1 MSTASNT
8 RIAKNTAM
16 LYFRMLFTMGVTL
29 YTSRIVLYVLG
40 VENYGIYN
48 VVGGVVILF
57 TFLNGAMSASTSR
70 FLTFALGRHDSE
82 ELKKT
87 FSAALTLHIIIAFI
101 ILLLAETVGLWF
113 VLNKLVVPAARM
125 NATIWVYQL
134 SILTCV
140 VSLIQVPYNAAI
152 IAHERMS
159 VYAYVSIIDVSLKLA
174 VVFLLKWFVPFDKL
188 VFYSFLIFCST
199 LIVVS
204 IYRIYCKR
212 QYEECVYHI
221 CWDKPTYQKMINF
234 SGWSLLG
241 NFAWIMLT
249 EGSNILMNLFF
260 GPVVN
265 AAQAVTMQVNSA
277 VTSFVNNFRTAVNPQ
292 IIKLYASDRK
302 SEMFNLVF
310 QSGKYSYFILFVLV
324 LPILLETE
332 FILNLWLKVVPQ
344 YTVLL
349 VKLALIN
356 SLVST
361 LDMSAFIVLQ
371 AVGRLKESALIGSSS
386 ILLFVLPLSFI
397 LFHFGFAPSIFYY
410 VMIINSFLF
419 SFGIR
424 PYLLHK
430 IAEMNIKEYFAHVVF
445 PVVKVTVAAAIVPIG
460 VTLYMPDSIF
470 RFFLICLVSAISV
483 GIGVYYLG
491 MDSITKKMLALWVKA
506 KFSKL
511 ATKP

>member
-1 MSTASNT
+1 
-8 RIAKNTAM
+8 M

-48 VVGGVVILF
+48 VVGGVVVLF

-70 FLTFALGRHDSE
+70 FLTFELGRHDTE
-82 ELKKT
+82 QLKKI
-87 FSAALTLHIIIAFI
+87 FSAAFTLHIIIAFI

-134 SILTCV
+134 SILTCII
-140 VSLIQVPYNAAI
+140 SLMQVPYNAAI

-174 VVFLLKWFVPFDKL
+174 VVFMLKWFVPFDKL

-212 QYEECVYHI
+212 QYEECVFHI
-221 CWDKPTYQKMINF
+221 CRDKPTYQKMINF

-260 GPVVN
+260 GPLVN

-292 IIKLYASDRK
+292 IIKLYASEQK
-302 SEMFNLVF
+302 SAMFNLVF
-310 QSGKYSYFILFVLV
+310 QSWKYSYFILFVLI
-324 LPILLETE
+324 LPILLETQ

-361 LDMSAFIVLQ
+361 LDTGALIVLQ
-371 AVGRLKESALIGSSS
+371 AVGRLKESSLIGSSS

-397 LFHFGFAPSIFYY
+397 LFQAGCEPSVFYY

-430 IAEMNIKEYFAHVVF
+430 IAEMNIKEYFVHVAF
-445 PVVKVTVAAAIVPIG
+445 PVVKVTVAAAIAPIG
-460 VTLYMPDSIF
+460 LALYLPDNVL
-470 RFFLICLVSAISV
+470 RFFLIGIVSVISV
-483 GIGVYYLG
+483 GTGVYYLG
-491 MDSITKKMLALWVKA
+491 MDSITKKMLGIWIKA
-506 KFSKL
+506 KLSKL
-511 ATKP
+511 PSKL

>member
-1 MSTASNT
+1 
-8 RIAKNTAM
+8 
-16 LYFRMLFTMGVTL
+16 
-29 YTSRIVLYVLG
+29 
-40 VENYGIYN
+40 
-48 VVGGVVILF
+48 
-57 TFLNGAMSASTSR
+57 
-70 FLTFALGRHDSE
+70 
-82 ELKKT
+82 
-87 FSAALTLHIIIAFI
+87 
-101 ILLLAETVGLWF
+101 
-113 VLNKLVVPAARM
+113 
-125 NATIWVYQL
+125 
-134 SILTCV
+134 
-140 VSLIQVPYNAAI
+140 
-152 IAHERMS
+152 
-159 VYAYVSIIDVSLKLA
+159 
-174 VVFLLKWFVPFDKL
+174 
-188 VFYSFLIFCST
+188 
-199 LIVVS
+199 
-204 IYRIYCKR
+204 
-212 QYEECVYHI
+212 
-221 CWDKPTYQKMINF
+221 MINF

-397 LFHFGFAPSIFYY
+397 LFHFGFGPSIFYY

-430 IAEMNIKEYFAHVVF
+430 IAEMNIKEYFVHVVF
-445 PVVKVTVAAAIVPIG
+445 PVVKVTAAAVIVPIG
-460 VTLYMPDSIF
+460 VALYMPDSIL

-483 GIGVYYLG
+483 GVGVYFLG

-506 KFSKL
+506 KLSKL
-511 ATKP
+511 